1 MKATGIVRRID
12 DLGRVVIPKEI
23 RRTLCIR
30 EGAPLEIFTGR
41 EGEIVLKKYSPLGE
55 IHSFA
60 EQYAESLSQTAGI
73 LVCITDMEKIIAA
86 SGTGKKEMLE
96 KEISEELMDAA
107 EGRRPI
113 IAEIGQ
119 KEYIAISKAEQT
131 SYQEEIIYPI
141 LSGGD
146 VIGSVIFLS
155 REKGKEREVRQ
166 KLAACAAMFLGS
178 QMEA

>member
-1 MKATGIVRRID
+1 
-12 DLGRVVIPKEI
+12 
-23 RRTLCIR
+23 
-30 EGAPLEIFTGR
+30 
-41 EGEIVLKKYSPLGE
+41 
-55 IHSFA
+55 
-60 EQYAESLSQTAGI
+60 
-73 LVCITDMEKIIAA
+73 
-86 SGTGKKEMLE
+86 MLE
-96 KEISEELMDAA
+96 KEIADEHMEAA
-107 EGRRPI
+107 EMRRTI
-113 IAEIGQ
+113 IEEIGD
-119 KEYIAISKAEQT
+119 KEYIAISKAEQI